1 MLLVN
6 WGIAAVELA
15 RSGESATRPHSPALE
30 GRPDPPSSGTFLR
43 LWWYEPG
50 LENGNPVSNRRF
62 RVNAPEVVTHPTF
75 ATRPEA
81 KGNGMLQVRIQEDL
95 RLLQGAELDLE
106 LWGGH
111 PGTRNRRV
119 TINGRTTYALP
130 GVASDT
136 QCTHMYPRLALK
148 VTDLVDGYNALQ
160 FACDQGASFWGH
172 FIVDEACL
180 RAVLNDNHTD
190 LKAAG
195 LFGFQASVRA
205 TPSSAGAEAIEL
217 ALDCLEDKRDMIES
231 VDYEGYYE
239 GYDENGD
246 GRTRDWH
253 GFTKKRLPV
262 AILGT
267 STSAPFAVTWD
278 LMMLPAQDEMAVRGV
293 VRLKGRPDLIYV
305 TPETRGLRVPKR
317 AGVLVELVPARDLPV
332 PFWSRANRSR
342 ACSIALDSDPGR
354 IEQAELDVVVWDGGA
369 GTVNDYFT
377 FNGKAFPVAGT
388 GKHDVIY
395 SRSKLDPRL
404 LERGTNRIELRSDTE
419 HHGIEVLMPGPALM
433 VRRRAEP

>member
-6 WGIAAVELA
+6 WGIAAVEIA
-15 RSGESATRPHSPALE
+15 RCGESTTRPHSPALE
-30 GRPDPPSSGTFLR
+30 GRPDPTSSGTFLR

-50 LENGNPVSNRRF
+50 LENGNPVTNRRF

-172 FIVDEACL
+172 FIFFDY
-180 RAVLNDNHTD
+180 RP
-190 LKAAG
+190 
-195 LFGFQASVRA
+195 
-205 TPSSAGAEAIEL
+205 PSE
-217 ALDCLEDKRDMIES
+217 
-231 VDYEGYYE
+231 
-239 GYDENGD
+239 
-246 GRTRDWH
+246 
-253 GFTKKRLPV
+253 
-262 AILGT
+262 
-267 STSAPFAVTWD
+267 
-278 LMMLPAQDEMAVRGV
+278 
-293 VRLKGRPDLIYV
+293 
-305 TPETRGLRVPKR
+305 RVSP
-317 AGVLVELVPARDLPV
+317 
-332 PFWSRANRSR
+332 
-342 ACSIALDSDPGR
+342 
-354 IEQAELDVVVWDGGA
+354 
-369 GTVNDYFT
+369 
-377 FNGKAFPVAGT
+377 
-388 GKHDVIY
+388 
-395 SRSKLDPRL
+395 
-404 LERGTNRIELRSDTE
+404 
-419 HHGIEVLMPGPALM
+419 
-433 VRRRAEP
+433 

>member
-1 MLLVN
+1 MKRRVLLMLMSHF
-6 WGIAAVELA
+6 GIAAVGPA
-15 RSGESATRPHSPALE
+15 RCGEAAARPDQPALI
-30 GRPDPPSSGTFLR
+30 GRSAPPSTGQFLR

-95 RLLQGAELDLE
+95 RQLQGAELDLE

-130 GVASDT
+130 GVAGDT

-148 VTDLVDGYNALQ
+148 VNDLVDGYNALQ

-217 ALDCLEDKRDMIES
+217 VA
-231 VDYEGYYE
+231 
-239 GYDENGD
+239 
-246 GRTRDWH
+246 
-253 GFTKKRLPV
+253 RLP
-262 AILGT
+262 
-267 STSAPFAVTWD
+267 
-278 LMMLPAQDEMAVRGV
+278 RGQARYDRV
-293 VRLKGRPDLIYV
+293 GGL
-305 TPETRGLRVPKR
+305 RGL
-317 AGVLVELVPARDLPV
+317 L
-332 PFWSRANRSR
+332 
-342 ACSIALDSDPGR
+342 
-354 IEQAELDVVVWDGGA
+354 
-369 GTVNDYFT
+369 
-377 FNGKAFPVAGT
+377 
-388 GKHDVIY
+388 
-395 SRSKLDPRL
+395 
-404 LERGTNRIELRSDTE
+404 
-419 HHGIEVLMPGPALM
+419 
-433 VRRRAEP
+433 